1 MIDQLD
7 KDMVEALKAQEKERL
22 AVIRENKSGM
32 KQAHIDQK
40 KEMNEE
46 LLIEVV
52 SRGIKSRK
60 ESISE
65 FEKGNRQDLI
75 DKTQVE
81 IDILEK
87 YLPEPLS
94 QEEIEK
100 TIDEVFAKENP
111 TSLKEMGKI
120 MGILTPMFKGK
131 ADMGAVSKMVKD
143 RLG

>member
-22 AVIRENKSGM
+22 AVIREIKSGM

-75 DKTQVE
+75 DKTQFE

-131 ADMGAVSKMVKD
+131 ADMGAVSKMVKG